1 MHGEMTRAMVLKRSS
16 TPTARAAGYLGRW
29 SGLFGEMSDDVK
41 ELANAVAEELA
52 VEHCNFYGD
61 KSSKAVKGFYLNQL
75 FRSWGTYFPPRMG
88 TAPPRPPQPGAGSQ
102 CPTPS
107 GTRRR

>member
-1 MHGEMTRAMVLKRSS
+1 MA
-16 TPTARAAGYLGRW
+16 
-29 SGLFGEMSDDVK
+29 DDVK

-52 VEHCNFYGD
+52 VEHCSFYGD
-61 KSSKAVKGFYLNQL
+61 KTSKAVKGFFLNQL
-75 FRSWGTYFPPRMG
+75 YRSWGTYCPPRMG